1 MQTTEQSCS
10 LLHKWS
16 TELET
21 KYDPGFLKKKRQK
34 EEDKKAVIFL
44 KEKVSESI
52 WRQNYFLKYK
62 VKGLNPETFE
72 V

>member
-10 LLHKWS
+10 LLYKWS

-21 KYDPGFLKKKRQK
+21 KYDPGFLKKKKRRR
-34 EEDKKAVIFL
+34 KKAVIFL

-62 VKGLNPETFE
+62 VKGLKPETFE

>member
-1 MQTTEQSCS
+1 MQTTKQSCS
-10 LLHKWS
+10 LLYKRS

-21 KYDPGFLKKKRQK
+21 KYDPSFFKKKK
-34 EEDKKAVIFL
+34 GKKKAVIFL

-62 VKGLNPETFE
+62 VKGLKPETFK

>member
-10 LLHKWS
+10 LLYKWS

-21 KYDPGFLKKKRQK
+21 KYDPGFLKKKRRRR
-34 EEDKKAVIFL
+34 KKAVIFL